1 MFNYI
6 TTLYQKKPKKQEII
20 KENIE
25 EQKYFFLERAEKL
38 ENSFYEAFFEHS
50 IENAVADAYE
60 IFLET
65 KTEYNYFEQRLTQ
78 LDEEKGRRFL
88 KLVAIYHSIR
98 LSRIKRRKL
107 RWREMKQNLYYV
119 FQLNDTE
126 KKLAEALYS
135 CAKIGESCFSNLFA
149 KTTARYI
156 FGSHTLSPFSLAFIE
171 NFCYNS
177 FNSFMSSFTKYLSV
191 NVRLKK
197 VTN

>member
-1 MFNYI
+1 MLFRS
-6 TTLYQKKPKKQEII
+6 PKKQDII
-20 KENIE
+20 RENIE
-25 EQKYFFLERAEKL
+25 EQKYIFLERTEKL
-38 ENSFYEAFFEHS
+38 QNSFYEAFFEHS

-65 KTEYNYFEQRLTQ
+65 KTEYNYFEQRLKE
-78 LDEEKGRRFL
+78 LDKEKGRRFL
-88 KLVAIYHSIR
+88 KLVAMYHSIR

-107 RWREMKQNLYYV
+107 RWREMKQNLYFV

-126 KKLAEALYS
+126 KKLADALYS
-135 CAKIGESCFSNLFA
+135 CAKSGESCFSDLFA

-156 FGSHTLSPFSLAFIE
+156 FGSHSLSPFSLAFIE